1 MNTADKSRDR
11 IGLVGVER
19 MGADIARRIH
29 ACGFPVTAVYDPR
42 RRIAQT
48 LASEL
53 GCEAP
58 RSLAKVTACSDI
70 ILAAAEDDAAML
82 AFYARH
88 GDSLLIGAEGRLF
101 VNCATV
107 SPETHAKIEE
117 NASLAG
123 AEVMEACLTPCS
135 NQAETGLY
143 ILCGGP
149 DEAYRRAEPI
159 LRRLARVVRYVGDT
173 GSAAKLK
180 LIVHMI
186 AMANTAILA
195 EGLALADAVGLD
207 LDLVREVC
215 GETAAA
221 SRVLETDGERM
232 QRRQHED
239 GFRADLAAREIA
251 LAVRMARKMRLEL
264 PVATAT
270 KRQYDRMLKGG
281 MADLDKSGIAELT
294 FRERGVVLQR

>member
-1 MNTADKSRDR
+1 MNTADKPRER

-19 MGADIARRIH
+19 MGADIARRIQ
-29 ACGFPVTAVYDPR
+29 ACGFPITSVYDPR

-58 RSLAKVTACSDI
+58 RSLAKVTACADI
-70 ILAAAEDDAAML
+70 ILTAAADDEAML
-82 AFYARH
+82 GYYARH

-107 SPETHAKIEE
+107 SPETHAKVEE
-117 NASLAG
+117 NAALAG
-123 AEVMEACLTPCS
+123 ADVMEACLTPCGS
-135 NQAETGLY
+135 SPATGLY

-149 DEAYRRAEPI
+149 AEAFERAAPL
-159 LRRLARVVRYVGDT
+159 LRRLARVVRYIGDT

-180 LIVHMI
+180 LIIHMI

-195 EGLALADAVGLD
+195 EGLALAEAVGLD
-207 LDLVREVC
+207 LGLVREICAQTV
-215 GETAAA
+215 AA

-232 QRRQHED
+232 QQRQHED
-239 GFRADLAAREIA
+239 GFRTDMAAREIA

-270 KRQYDRMLKGG
+270 KRQYDRMLKAG
-281 MADLDKSGIAELT
+281 MGDLDKSGIAELT